1 MSKLKTNRW
10 IIASMATCTH
20 LLLGTVYAWSFFQ
33 KPITESFGWTQ
44 SETAWAFSI
53 SIFMLGI
60 TAAWCGGRIHQIG
73 VKKLAVLGG
82 FLYAL
87 GYIISF
93 FALHFHLLPLLY
105 LGFGVIGGIGLGL
118 AYVTPVAAVSEW
130 FPEKS
135 GFITGMVV
143 MGFGLGAF
151 LMSKVLAPFL
161 LSLFNGNLA
170 YTFLGVGCILLILLP
185 ISASF
190 LKASPEVVNA
200 ATKKNENISSILK
213 SKNYQ
218 FIWLIFLFNIV
229 AGMIFIAFQSPLLQN
244 LLMKN
249 GISDALTLS
258 EKGATLIA
266 VSAVFNG
273 IGRFFWGSLSDKIGK
288 ITAFRWMLILEI
300 LCFVV
305 LIFTQNP
312 TIFFAV
318 VCLILLCYGGGFGMI
333 PSLIKERF
341 GVKLMAS
348 LYGIVLVAWGF
359 GGIIGPQV
367 TAYLSDHFPEN
378 AGVFSYYIGLGL
390 LLLGLILSL
399 SIKIKKAA

>member
-1 MSKLKTNRW
+1 
-10 IIASMATCTH
+10 
-20 LLLGTVYAWSFFQ
+20 
-33 KPITESFGWTQ
+33 
-44 SETAWAFSI
+44 
-53 SIFMLGI
+53 
-60 TAAWCGGRIHQIG
+60 
-73 VKKLAVLGG
+73 
-82 FLYAL
+82 
-87 GYIISF
+87 
-93 FALHFHLLPLLY
+93 
-105 LGFGVIGGIGLGL
+105 
-118 AYVTPVAAVSEW
+118 
-130 FPEKS
+130 
-135 GFITGMVV
+135 MVV

-151 LMSKVLAPFL
+151 LMSKVLAPLL